1 MHASDCLGAF
11 CHTYWDWREGW
22 PFPSLLMFAAGCG
35 ALDSQSLSSVTRPYC
50 ARSSSLAVPA
60 CDCAARKGGEV
71 CKPSVVALRF
81 VCSRYPTATEPRTT
95 VRSSKAT
102 APVSPPSP
110 SSPLQPPRTRGFR
123 NRRGSAD
130 TTDDYDEAQCHSRG
144 GNEIRVGSF
153 ARIPLLLALRLDT
166 LTGGMQVHIKIIV
179 AEEQT
184 ELSGADVGR
193 STVDQN
199 VVAAPFS
206 CYP

>member
-1 MHASDCLGAF
+1 MRAIRCGVAF
-11 CHTYWDWREGW
+11 FVQPVPNGHGTQDDREEQQAD
-22 PFPSLLMFAAGCG
+22 STRVSTISEFAA
-35 ALDSQSLSSVTRPYC
+35 
-50 ARSSSLAVPA
+50 
-60 CDCAARKGGEV
+60 AA
-71 CKPSVVALRF
+71 
-81 VCSRYPTATEPRTT
+81 TT
-95 VRSSKAT
+95 
-102 APVSPPSP
+102 
-110 SSPLQPPRTRGFR
+110 RTREFR

-166 LTGGMQVHIKIIV
+166 LTGGMQVHIKVIV

-193 STVDQN
+193 STVDRN